1 MKWDSMGI
9 LNLFS
14 LVAHRPCWN
23 HGADLRNFLYMKR
36 VVLQHSLPV
45 SKIGGGKR
53 AFLQWPD
60 IVLLNW
66 HDYIHSLI
74 EGGL

>member
-1 MKWDSMGI
+1 M
-9 LNLFS
+9 
-14 LVAHRPCWN
+14 
-23 HGADLRNFLYMKR
+23 
-36 VVLQHSLPV
+36 QHFVQEKGGV
-45 SKIGGGKR
+45 SKIGDGKG

-74 EGGL
+74 EPERAL